1 MKKNTVSKNG
11 HNVFSRDSTPSHI
24 MRFLQ
29 LLKEQKVKLF
39 FREKDV
45 YQSKGATA
53 NLSPPPQVIQVINNG
68 IELRLKIY
76 E

>member
-1 MKKNTVSKNG
+1 
-11 HNVFSRDSTPSHI
+11 